1 VSTWQEGGTLATA
14 TEQHQDTPRRKSQ
27 LWWVLTSIVALIAIA
42 SGMPIDRGIC
52 RQLKGHPRVAFC

>member
-1 VSTWQEGGTLATA
+1 MAGGRDAGHGEGAA
-14 TEQHQDTPRRKSQ
+14 SPRCKSQ

-52 RQLKGHPRVAFC
+52 RQLKGLVRFAFC